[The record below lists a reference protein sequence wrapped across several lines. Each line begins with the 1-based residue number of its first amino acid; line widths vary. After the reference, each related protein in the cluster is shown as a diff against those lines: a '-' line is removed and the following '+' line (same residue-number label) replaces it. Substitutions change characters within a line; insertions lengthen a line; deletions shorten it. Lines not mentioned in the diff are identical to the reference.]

1 MAVDPSFKPN
11 NYNKPKLLTEKQTY
25 INNILMLLFGE
36 PGFYPSIPELGM
48 NIKQYLYMFEDEI
61 DTEEIKATL
70 AEQCDDFSEDIDEGN
85 LEVLVTV
92 YNERTALVFILPV
105 LDDTSEKNVVL
116 GITTNAHG
124 EIIYNFVENKYQMI

>member
-11 NYNKPKLLTEKQTY
+11 DYNRPKLLTEKQTY

-70 AEQCDDFSEDIDEGN
+70 AEQCDDFSDDIDEGN

-92 YNERTALVFILPV
+92 YNGRSALIFVLPV
-105 LDDTSEKNVVL
+105 LDDTNERNIVL
-116 GITTNAHG
+116 GITTNANG